1 MQTLTEIIT
10 TSLTRISDCGGSWDE
25 LKINEFQKCDFTEM
39 KISKHVGKKLPEQ
52 RRQANFWQNYDR
64 KAYSYAWISWEAQQL
79 PGITINF
86 LYEIIN
92 IHQKCQNCREWQA
105 LVMGKITYISGNF
118 TLLFFS
124 ISTEIMKFQISSSL
138 YKALYI

>member
-10 TSLTRISDCGGSWDE
+10 TSLTKISDCGGSWDE

-39 KISKHVGKKLPEQ
+39 KIPKHVRKKSSKFL
-52 RRQANFWQNYDR
+52 AKYDR

-86 LYEIIN
+86 LYEII
-92 IHQKCQNCREWQA
+92 
-105 LVMGKITYISGNF
+105 
-118 TLLFFS
+118 
-124 ISTEIMKFQISSSL
+124 
-138 YKALYI
+138 